1 MDPTYRTSY
10 PPAMSGANPEATD
23 PQHRSKSRK
32 SSKSTSVKSSSKK
45 QQPPSPIKDRS
56 RSEGGGGGK
65 LLGKVSKLT
74 GWLSTSE
81 PSTQALLS
89 HQKEAFRK
97 AGIPL
102 TDSEAH
108 SKLRAPIGEI
118 PSDAI
123 TSTTGPDPEELLR
136 RRKEER
142 RRKERRGSEL
152 TAGGSIRSGGSVG
165 SGSLSG
171 YSMSG
176 GSGSFR
182 KGEVSGLSPVGG
194 DGGQQ
199 QVPWNYGG
207 MTNGSE
213 GEVFSRG

>member
-1 MDPTYRTSY
+1 MDPTYQHSY
-10 PPAMSGANPEATD
+10 PPMSGANPEAD
-23 PQHRSKSRK
+23 HQHHLRSKPRK

-45 QQPPSPIKDRS
+45 QQQTPSPTKDRT
-56 RSEGGGGGK
+56 RSEDGKGGGGGGGK

-97 AGIPL
+97 AGVPL

-136 RRKEER
+136 RKKEER
-142 RRKERRGSEL
+142 KRRERERRGSEV
-152 TAGGSIRSGGSVG
+152 TGSIRSGGS
-165 SGSLSG
+165 GSLSG
-171 YSMSG
+171 FSMSG
-176 GSGSFR
+176 GSGRGSK
-182 KGEVSGLSPVGG
+182 KGEVASPVVGG
-194 DGGQQ
+194 GEQ
-199 QVPWNYGG
+199 QVPWNYGWDDKWQ
-207 MTNGSE
+207 
-213 GEVFSRG
+213 